1 MRFEKKSDFFG
12 RGGGLVPLWHFVG
25 SKSHLIIDQKSRWNA
40 RYYRFVVKK
49 RSIFGGGGG
58 GLGEGSWKF
67 GPKQWGNCSILYAC
81 SKETIVA
88 PAIKITLYY
97 QPNKSKKCLRKIDW
111 EGDGEGGGVLSIC
124 SIFCYQ
130 NNNRLSAKKLDIIG
144 KKNRLSCG
152 REGGILD
159 YLIIELKK
167 SKKYL
172 ILYRRKRKENKNLGE
187 VLIIGLKSRK
197 NARNCRRFL

>member
-25 SKSHLIIDQKSRWNA
+25 SKSHLIIDQKSMWNA

-49 RSIFGGGGG
+49 RSIFGGGGDWG
-58 GLGEGSWKF
+58 RGLENLGQNSGETARYYMRVVRKLLSH
-67 GPKQWGNCSILYAC
+67 LR
-81 SKETIVA
+81 SKSHFIISQT
-88 PAIKITLYY
+88 
-97 QPNKSKKCLRKIDW
+97 SRKNAW
-111 EGDGEGGGVLSIC
+111 EKLTGRGGEGGGVLSIC

-130 NNNRLSAKKLDIIG
+130 NYNRLSAKKLDIIG

-172 ILYRRKRKENKNLGE
+172 ILYRRKRKENKNFGGGSWL
-187 VLIIGLKSRK
+187 L
-197 NARNCRRFL
+197 A